1 MLALY
6 RTLLFPAALASLAA
20 LGGLSGCASTGSSD
34 GLPPV
39 TEDGL
44 VRIDSKK
51 VDAVYWAEGATLAGY
66 DAVML
71 TDTPVAF
78 RKNWMRD
85 FNASRQSLSDRVD
98 EEDMSRIKSEL
109 SSAFRESFTEALSKA
124 GYRIVEEPGEDVLL
138 LRPAIVDL
146 DVNAPDLQSA
156 NMTRSYTADAGEMT
170 LYLELYDS
178 ATGDKIGQVVD
189 QERAMDSG
197 RIEYTSRV
205 TNRAE
210 ANRILGKWSKL
221 LVEALDE
228 AHGKT

>member
-1 MLALY
+1 MPREFRPLLYPVALCV
-6 RTLLFPAALASLAA
+6 LCSLA
-20 LGGLSGCASTGSSD
+20 GCAATGGGD

-44 VRIDSKK
+44 VRIDSNE

-71 TDTPVAF
+71 RDTPVAF

-85 FNASRQSLSDRVD
+85 YNASRTGLSDRVD
-98 EEDMSRIKSEL
+98 EKDMARIKEEL
-109 SSAFRESFTEALSKA
+109 GEAFRESFSKALTEA
-124 GYRIVEEPGEDVLL
+124 GYNIVDEPGEDVLL

-156 NMTRSYTADAGEMT
+156 SMTRSYTTDAGEMT
-170 LYLELYDS
+170 LYMELYDS
-178 ATGDKIGQVVD
+178 ATGDKIGQVLD
-189 QERAMDSG
+189 RERSLDTG
-197 RIEYTSRV
+197 RIQYTDRV

-210 ANRILGKWSKL
+210 ANRILGRWSNL

-228 AHGKT
+228 AHGKP

>member
-1 MLALY
+1 MPTLY
-6 RTLLFPAALASLAA
+6 RTLLFPFTLAALAA
-20 LGGLSGCASTGSSD
+20 LGGLAGCASTGTGD
-34 GLPPV
+34 DMPPV

-85 FNASRQSLSDRVD
+85 FNASRSGLSDRVD
-98 EEDMSRIKSEL
+98 EKDMARIKSEL
-109 SSAFRESFTEALSKA
+109 STAFRESFTKALTEA
-124 GYRIVEEPGEDVLL
+124 GYRVVEAPGEDVLL

-156 NMTRSYTADAGEMT
+156 SMTRSFTANAGEMT
-170 LYLELYDS
+170 LYMELYDS